1 MVDQRRDV
9 ICRLAVAAAARPGMA
24 AERLTLTEAS
34 PVCVTARI
42 ERWSLPRAPDGGPVP
57 PAYAAPEQGRE
68 DRRSLAAL
76 SKINPPNSRIP
87 AGSRVG
93 RQQ

>member
-1 MVDQRRDV
+1 MVDQRYDV

-34 PVCVTARI
+34 PVCATERI

-57 PAYAAPEQGRE
+57 PACAVPERGRE